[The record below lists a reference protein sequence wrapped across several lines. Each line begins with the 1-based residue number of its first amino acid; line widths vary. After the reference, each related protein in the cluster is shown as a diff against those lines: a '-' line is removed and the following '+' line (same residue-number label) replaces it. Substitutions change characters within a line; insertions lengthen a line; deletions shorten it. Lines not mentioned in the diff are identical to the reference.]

1 MSAQIAVI
9 ISQADLQKMI
19 DQKVEA
25 KFNELQKSFTIERD
39 LPVRMSCKEAAAHL
53 NISESTF
60 HRHHSHLKQYEGRTV
75 FVLAKD
81 LK

>member
-9 ISQADLQKMI
+9 MSHAEFE
-19 DQKVEA
+19 KVIKEEVYRQLEGL
-25 KFNELQKSFTIERD
+25 KRSLTIERD
-39 LPVRMSCKEAAAHL
+39 LPVRMSCKRAAKEL
-53 NISESTF
+53 GISVSSF
-60 HRHHSHLKQYEGRTV
+60 NRNFPHLKRYEGNTV

>member
-9 ISQADLQKMI
+9 LSQAEFE
-19 DQKVEA
+19 KVIKEEVYRQLEGL
-25 KFNELQKSFTIERD
+25 KRSLTIERD

>member
-1 MSAQIAVI
+1 MSH
-9 ISQADLQKMI
+9 ADLQKMI

-25 KFNELQKSFTIERD
+25 KFDELQKSLTIERD
-39 LPVRMSCKEAAAHL
+39 LPVRMSCKRAAKEL
-53 NISESTF
+53 GISVSSF
-60 HRHHSHLKQYEGRTV
+60 NRNFSYLKQYEGNTV

>member
-9 ISQADLQKMI
+9 MSQAEFE
-19 DQKVEA
+19 KVIKEEVYRQLEGL
-25 KFNELQKSFTIERD
+25 KRSLTIERD
-39 LPVRMSCKEAAAHL
+39 LPVRMSCKEAASHL

-60 HRHHSHLKQYEGRTV
+60 HRHHSHLKQYEGNTV

>member
-25 KFNELQKSFTIERD
+25 KFNELQKSLTIERD
-39 LPVRMSCKEAAAHL
+39 LPVRMSCKRAAKEL
-53 NISESTF
+53 GISVSSF
-60 HRHHSHLKQYEGRTV
+60 NRNFPHLKQYEGNTV